1 MFYASVFVFDKG
13 DIMKQLFLMMTLLF
27 LFTGTALAAVN
38 INTASQA
45 ELEALQG
52 IGPTKAKA
60 IIEYREKVGLFAS
73 IDDLEKVSGIGSGT
87 VKQLRDVVT
96 VEGEK
101 SAEAPAKPE

>member
-1 MFYASVFVFDKG
+1 MKKFFL
-13 DIMKQLFLMMTLLF
+13 IMALMF
-27 LFTGTALAAVN
+27 LFTGTAFAAVN

-101 SAEAPAKPE
+101 SAEAPSKPE